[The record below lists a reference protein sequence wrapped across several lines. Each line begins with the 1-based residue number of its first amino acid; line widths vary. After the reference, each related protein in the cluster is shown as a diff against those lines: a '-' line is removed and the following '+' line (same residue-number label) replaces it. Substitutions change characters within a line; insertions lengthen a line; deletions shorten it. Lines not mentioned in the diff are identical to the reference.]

1 MANELY
7 DFGREGFLDGQISW
21 SQNTIRAV
29 LVNTS
34 AYTFNRATHQWLSDI
49 AADARIATSAP
60 FSNKTYAAGIAG
72 ADPAVFTAVT
82 GPICSALVIYRDTGT
97 ASTSR
102 LIAYI
107 NQANGLPTNPLSG
120 QDITVTW
127 DTDASKK
134 IFKL

>member
-1 MANELY
+1 MTNQLY

-29 LVNTS
+29 LVDTA
-34 AYTFNRATHQWLSDI
+34 AYVFSKATHQWLSDI
-49 AADARIATSAP
+49 PADARIATSTP
-60 FSNKTYAAGIAG
+60 LGSKTIAAGVAG
-72 ADPAVFTAVT
+72 AADAVFTAVS
-82 GPICSALVIYRDTGT
+82 GPVCEAIVIYRDTGT

-107 NQANGLPTNPLSG
+107 PQANGLPVTPSG
-120 QDITVTW
+120 GDITVSW

>member
-1 MANELY
+1 MPNQLY

-29 LVNTS
+29 LINTS
-34 AYTFNRATHQWLSDI
+34 AYTVNLATHQWLSDI
-49 AADARIATSAP
+49 DASARVATSAP
-60 FSNKTYAAGIAG
+60 FSSKTYAKGIAG
-72 ADPAVFTAVT
+72 AASASFSSVS
-82 GPICSALVIYRDTGT
+82 GPVCSALVIYRDTGT

-107 NQANGLPTNPLSG
+107 TEANGLPVTPNG
-120 QDITVTW
+120 GDITITW
-127 DTDASKK
+127 DTDASKL

>member
-1 MANELY
+1 MTNQMY

-21 SQNTIRAV
+21 SSNTIRAV
-29 LVNTS
+29 LVDTA
-34 AYTFNRATHQWLSDI
+34 AYTFSKATHQWLSDI
-49 AADARIATSAP
+49 SADARIATSAP
-60 FSNKTYAAGIAG
+60 LSNKTIAAGIAG
-72 ADPAVFTAVT
+72 ADAAVFTTVT
-82 GPICSALVIYRDTGT
+82 GPVCEAIVIYRDTGT

-107 NQANGLPTNPLSG
+107 TQANGLPVTPSG
-120 QDITVTW
+120 FNITVNW